1 MEDRLSTFLAKTT
14 NELGTELESL
24 KLIFDMKQEIFFK
37 SSAKGALAEDDIA
50 AYLNEFFIEQSFSD
64 RALLTGNDAG
74 KLAKNKTGDIICKIN
89 SDENLKIVIEC
100 KFDKSVRLGEVT
112 TKDVFLK
119 KSDTAWSQLIEAQ
132 ANRDGRV
139 AIIVF
144 DLSSVDGGL
153 LNTIQNVRYI
163 SQIGFVAIV
172 DSQKGDYRNL
182 AIAYM
187 LARDIAVNAHPVA
200 LDKDLLAII
209 MNRIIKDLGEILQI
223 KNLVLANIDNNKKIL
238 GQLERGVL
246 LMDFNQK
253 YLARFLSSGT
263 ISREDLLEFYS
274 GEEVRDRYRL
284 IEKDLKEL

>member
-132 ANRDGRV
+132 ENRT
-139 AIIVF
+139 AAF
-144 DLSSVDGGL
+144 YYSVRF
-153 LNTIQNVRYI
+153 V
-163 SQIGFVAIV
+163 IG
-172 DSQKGDYRNL
+172 
-182 AIAYM
+182 
-187 LARDIAVNAHPVA
+187 
-200 LDKDLLAII
+200 
-209 MNRIIKDLGEILQI
+209 
-223 KNLVLANIDNNKKIL
+223 
-238 GQLERGVL
+238 
-246 LMDFNQK
+246 
-253 YLARFLSSGT
+253 
-263 ISREDLLEFYS
+263 
-274 GEEVRDRYRL
+274 
-284 IEKDLKEL
+284 